1 MELPGILEFTP
12 KFFNESSKAWTEN
25 KIKCGSA
32 YAYKC
37 LYIHSNTKQ
46 CNKPI
51 THSNLCKRHYILLLS
66 YKTKT
71 I

>member
-37 LYIHSNTKQ
+37 LFIPTQNNVTSLLHILIYVKDTIFYYYHIKQ
-46 CNKPI
+46 KQF
-51 THSNLCKRHYILLLS
+51 K
-66 YKTKT
+66 
-71 I
+71 